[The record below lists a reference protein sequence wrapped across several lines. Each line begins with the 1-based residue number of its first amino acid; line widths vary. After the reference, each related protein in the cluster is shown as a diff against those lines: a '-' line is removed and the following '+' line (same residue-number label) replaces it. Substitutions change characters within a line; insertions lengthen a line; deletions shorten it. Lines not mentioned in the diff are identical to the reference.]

1 MTNLRLGALYLA
13 ATGSLSAIGCCPSYF
28 GTPESVIAVR
38 AAAPA
43 AATNACEL
51 RLYVEH
57 TQSGLLGIS
66 AVEVSGDPG
75 TRADGTASRVIDG
88 VCIKRP
94 GQPLLVPSRIVIA
107 AHDIDAFGPV
117 CDGAAFSLPG
127 DTREGCVWNHTMRN
141 RYAFTFTFVASAGN
155 IKDYIS
161 LLRLYRNG
169 SLIAR
174 YNSASALENER
185 VLTLQASEIRVPND
199 LFVSHPPHLAPLD
212 LRILPAGAPLD
223 PSLLEENVVD
233 YRERAKERSKAIAD
247 AALGAVDAQFKQE
260 LECAH
265 QRILRLKAQAES
277 IAHRDVK
284 VPDLDPVCSTD
295 VDLPAGSP
303 SLEELYSSQKSVV
316 KDKLVEETA
325 EKLKQLGLVRDA
337 LPKVRQ
343 DVEKALGAGAKQLAA
358 VDRELDA
365 VAKSCDDTLSLAQ
378 HLRSSAL
385 DVARNRETQ
394 ARVYD
399 ATVTALAKEASVFEQ
414 YADNPPPLP
423 DERSLEMQHSQRS
436 QWFALA
442 PWNGV
447 PLSLA
452 SGGTKGDL
460 QLANAI
466 PIIDAIGFRFQWARS
481 RFADFRVALGGM
493 YFRDQVPTKVS
504 TTDAASGET
513 TTSST
518 TTDRFHGALQLNVG
532 IANFKFGVAWVP
544 DTAQPGARNWSE
556 NELRLLIGSDL
567 LKLISGNNVEA
578 L

>member
-1 MTNLRLGALYLA
+1 ME
-13 ATGSLSAIGCCPSYF
+13 
-28 GTPESVIAVR
+28 PE
-38 AAAPA
+38 PP
-43 AATNACEL
+43 
-51 RLYVEH
+51 VERH
-57 TQSGLLGIS
+57 EIVS
-66 AVEVSGDPG
+66 AVQ
-75 TRADGTASRVIDG
+75 
-88 VCIKRP
+88 VCR
-94 GQPLLVPSRIVIA
+94 
-107 AHDIDAFGPV
+107 
-117 CDGAAFSLPG
+117 
-127 DTREGCVWNHTMRN
+127 
-141 RYAFTFTFVASAGN
+141 SAC
-155 IKDYIS
+155 
-161 LLRLYRNG
+161 
-169 SLIAR
+169 
-174 YNSASALENER
+174 
-185 VLTLQASEIRVPND
+185 
-199 LFVSHPPHLAPLD
+199 
-212 LRILPAGAPLD
+212 
-223 PSLLEENVVD
+223 VVD
-233 YRERAKERSKAIAD
+233 YRERAKEHSKAIAD
-247 AALGAVDAQFKQE
+247 AALGAVDPQFKQE

-277 IAHRDVK
+277 VAHRDVK
-284 VPDLDPVCSTD
+284 VPDLDPVCTTD

-325 EKLKQLGLVRDA
+325 EKLQQLGLVRDA

-343 DVEKALGAGAKQLAA
+343 DVEKALGAGATQLAA

-394 ARVYD
+394 ARVYE
-399 ATVTALAKEASVFEQ
+399 ATVSALSREASVFEQ

-452 SGGTKGDL
+452 SGGTKGEL

-504 TTDAASGET
+504 TTDATTGESKEDQLPEGVK
-513 TTSST
+513 TSVTS
-518 TTDRFHGALQLNVG
+518 
-532 IANFKFGVAWVP
+532 
-544 DTAQPGARNWSE
+544 
-556 NELRLLIGSDL
+556 RLSATSRSSMAMG
-567 LKLISGNNVEA
+567 KM
-578 L
+578 